1 MYIVNLLYFSVNY
14 SFIKSTPIYKNPYS
28 YFLTCIIATDA
39 IYVRDKFSKRKNQS
53 QIDIGIILKVQ
64 NELSE
69 FIIHYT

>member
-1 MYIVNLLYFSVNY
+1 M
-14 SFIKSTPIYKNPYS
+14 IKKIASIPIYKKPFS
-28 YFLTCIIATDA
+28 YFLTCIIATDS
-39 IYVRDKFSKRKNQS
+39 IYVGDKFSKRKNQS